1 MLVTLFGIVI
11 LVSLVQPLKADS
23 PILVTLFGIV
33 ILVSPVQP
41 ENALSPIPVTL
52 YIFPSFVIVVE
63 ISTTVVHGAQSL
75 TLAVRLLSSNKY
87 NNTSFVSA

>member
-1 MLVTLFGIVI
+1 MSVMYT
-11 LVSLVQPLKADS
+11 LVSPVQPENEDS

-33 ILVSPVQP
+33 MFVSFVQP
-41 ENALSPIPVTL
+41 EKALSPIPVTL
-52 YIFPSFVIVVE
+52 YVFPSFVTVIG
-63 ISTTVVHGAQSL
+63 ISTPVVHGAQSL